1 MSDSERS
8 SLLAKNVRPS
18 SSAPAADDEFE
29 ESTPLLSRPDLIP
42 RYDGDAT
49 AADGA
54 SGAQSLCSSTSVN
67 YSAKKSR
74 RWPSIFAMVLLA
86 VLSLVIIILAFVVP
100 AAVEEYAK
108 EALVVEP
115 TNLSLDSITAHGVR
129 TRIQANVRL
138 DGARVRNGN
147 VRRVGRLATWLAK
160 ADIPLKSG
168 FVPLG
173 THSVAESLTFEAKK
187 LPGMPT
193 FHLSRLNLNE
203 TTDPAQHRKIVSAN
217 VSVTAF
223 NRFPVS
229 LEVPILGFEVSVP
242 GCDLVDPYILVADA
256 VTTAIVVRPQ
266 SDVTANRY
274 LSGQAAMVF
283 VRGKKIPGS
292 NMPDWL
298 SEIMASMLVPVPFPG
313 HSDDNMIRDFA
324 LSDVQLTMPD
334 PMAEPGTGGSNP
346 KVSGTVEVF
355 EQQQMCFTKPRSLGN
370 FTDVL
375 ADVIQSL
382 LFGGKQVVLNVTALV
397 DVRLDTVLGQ
407 VILKDVPASGEV
419 PVKPLPQRQLE
430 GLRPE
435 IGNLEVV
442 DTTASSMTLQAFVN
456 LTNPTPYSAFIPA
469 VSIHLLCNDTFIGE
483 IIAEGLNI
491 TTGNNTDLQVKAT
504 PPWGRERRISTIHP
518 TGYVPYVFVDGDV
531 HPCITF

>member
-1 MSDSERS
+1 
-8 SLLAKNVRPS
+8 
-18 SSAPAADDEFE
+18 
-29 ESTPLLSRPDLIP
+29 
-42 RYDGDAT
+42 
-49 AADGA
+49 
-54 SGAQSLCSSTSVN
+54 
-67 YSAKKSR
+67 
-74 RWPSIFAMVLLA
+74 
-86 VLSLVIIILAFVVP
+86 
-100 AAVEEYAK
+100 
-108 EALVVEP
+108 
-115 TNLSLDSITAHGVR
+115 
-129 TRIQANVRL
+129 
-138 DGARVRNGN
+138 
-147 VRRVGRLATWLAK
+147 
-160 ADIPLKSG
+160 
-168 FVPLG
+168 
-173 THSVAESLTFEAKK
+173 
-187 LPGMPT
+187 MPT

-266 SDVTANRY
+266 SDVTANVSGYVRDIPETLTRPCPNSNKTPLDMFLKRY

-346 KVSGTVEVF
+346 KVSGTVEVLAALPA
-355 EQQQMCFTKPRSLGN
+355 EMNLQLNVTGLRATADVLYQTKKLGELYVRPWHVAN
-370 FTDVL
+370 STKVQAIGKHNETALKIQSRVNNAPLNVTDSDVL

-419 PVKPLPQRQLE
+419 PVK
-430 GLRPE
+430 RPS
-435 IGNLEVV
+435 L
-442 DTTASSMTLQAFVN
+442 F
-456 LTNPTPYSAFIPA
+456 
-469 VSIHLLCNDTFIGE
+469 
-483 IIAEGLNI
+483 
-491 TTGNNTDLQVKAT
+491 
-504 PPWGRERRISTIHP
+504 
-518 TGYVPYVFVDGDV
+518 
-531 HPCITF
+531 

>member
-147 VRRVGRLATWLAK
+147 VRRVGRLATWLVRELATGETTINVYLPAYDGLLLGQAALPPVRITILDNRTTAIDLVADLRPGDVEGIRAVVNAWLQGRLSVLRLQAK

-173 THSVAESLTFEAKK
+173 THSVAESLTFEGQS
-187 LPGMPT
+187 LYRT
-193 FHLSRLNLNE
+193 F
-203 TTDPAQHRKIVSAN
+203 A
-217 VSVTAF
+217 
-223 NRFPVS
+223 S
-229 LEVPILGFEVSVP
+229 LYFGEK
-242 GCDLVDPYILVADA
+242 
-256 VTTAIVVRPQ
+256 
-266 SDVTANRY
+266 Y
-274 LSGQAAMVF
+274 LS
-283 VRGKKIPGS
+283 
-292 NMPDWL
+292 
-298 SEIMASMLVPVPFPG
+298 
-313 HSDDNMIRDFA
+313 
-324 LSDVQLTMPD
+324 
-334 PMAEPGTGGSNP
+334 
-346 KVSGTVEVF
+346 
-355 EQQQMCFTKPRSLGN
+355 
-370 FTDVL
+370 
-375 ADVIQSL
+375 
-382 LFGGKQVVLNVTALV
+382 
-397 DVRLDTVLGQ
+397 
-407 VILKDVPASGEV
+407 
-419 PVKPLPQRQLE
+419 
-430 GLRPE
+430 
-435 IGNLEVV
+435 
-442 DTTASSMTLQAFVN
+442 
-456 LTNPTPYSAFIPA
+456 
-469 VSIHLLCNDTFIGE
+469 
-483 IIAEGLNI
+483 
-491 TTGNNTDLQVKAT
+491 
-504 PPWGRERRISTIHP
+504 
-518 TGYVPYVFVDGDV
+518 
-531 HPCITF
+531 